1 MRDFMK
7 GGLFC
12 LFIAGMGTCGM
23 AAISGA
29 VIVLVESPLFGTRQ
43 LEMLFAIAMVFWTG
57 LATGVLSAIAYAAL
71 DYVEHKFPAPPGRE
85 SPATEGAGAQV
96 ASNGSNGAPSGQKV
110 KNSGS

>member
-43 LEMLFAIAMVFWTG
+43 LEMLFAVAMVFWTG

-85 SPATEGAGAQV
+85 GRAAEGAGADV
-96 ASNGSNGAPSGQKV
+96 AANGSNGAPSGQKV
-110 KNSGS
+110 KNSCS

>member
-71 DYVEHKFPAPPGRE
+71 DYVEHKFPA
-85 SPATEGAGAQV
+85 SPSRDLAAADDTGIQP

>member
-12 LFIAGMGTCGM
+12 LFIAGMGTCAM

-43 LEMLFAIAMVFWTG
+43 LEMLFAVAMVFWTG
-57 LATGVLSAIAYAAL
+57 LATGVLSAIAYATL
-71 DYVEHKFPAPPGRE
+71 DYVEHKFPTPASRE
-85 SPATEGAGAQV
+85 SSAAEVAGVQTA
-96 ASNGSNGAPSGQKV
+96 ANGSNGAPPGQKV
-110 KNSGS
+110 KNSCS